1 MSNGSPVPPR
11 RVTVTRGHQVLLS
24 FDGRSVSIGRGAGCD
39 IQLIDPHVSLRH
51 GEILVSDEGVVYHDL
66 ESRNGSEI
74 RRGPR
79 TIRVDGSTGHRCQL
93 ANGDRLRLGNPL
105 EPIELAIAVEG
116 LAAAGPPV
124 EPEDRFLSDTTV
136 TVIGRSGD
144 MDSIRRRVNDDMR
157 ALQCLYSL
165 LGRLAVVRDRD
176 ALLREVSGIIF
187 QAFDRATHVTVYM
200 RPRPATVPSDLVPAR
215 PEGRLTADQFT
226 PVLAMTR
233 GGPDPA
239 PLPLNPEVMAR
250 LADSGEGLLV
260 EEPHQEDGNGGRTS
274 VPAPQSGL
282 CVPLSDRSGIR
293 GVLQVDSRVSA
304 GAFEAR
310 DLDLA
315 TLVGGHVALVLANL
329 DLYEDLTRVNQDLRD
344 ALMRV
349 RLLDTARDHLSRFVP
364 EAVRREVSES
374 PATPQLDMQDAIA
387 TILFLDIGGYTKLTE
402 QLGRDEVSFLVE
414 RYFSGFIDDIYR
426 NRGDINE
433 TAGDGLMIIFRAGQ
447 PREHARDAVRAAMAI
462 RRKTTAINSEL
473 AGQSRPIDVNMGVNT
488 GPVLLGSRRIRGVA
502 GARWTYTATG
512 MATNVCARL
521 AAHAVR
527 GQILIGPETA
537 AHVRGV
543 AALRELG
550 PVQFKNVAQPL
561 PVFEVLVEGD
571 TRELPNRD

>member
-1 MSNGSPVPPR
+1 MANGSPVPR
-11 RVTVTRGHQVLLS
+11 CRVTVTRGTRTLLS
-24 FDGRSVSIGRGAGCD
+24 SEGQPVSIGRGAGCD
-39 IQLIDPHVSLRH
+39 IQLLDAHVSLRH
-51 GEILVSDEGVVYHDL
+51 GEITLSDEGVVYRDL
-66 ESRNGSEI
+66 ESRNGSEV
-74 RRGPR
+74 RRGQR
-79 TIRVDGSTGHRCQL
+79 TIHVDASTGRRCVL
-93 ANGDRLRLGNPL
+93 ADGDRLRLGNPEEPVELGIAIEGPPGEASTL
-105 EPIELAIAVEG
+105 EPDQAYLT
-116 LAAAGPPV
+116 
-124 EPEDRFLSDTTV
+124 DTTV
-136 TVIGRSGD
+136 TVLGRSGD
-144 MDSIRRRVNDDMR
+144 VDAVRRRVNDDMR

-165 LGRLAVVRDRD
+165 LGRLTVVRERD
-176 ALLREVSGIIF
+176 AVLREVAGILF
-187 QAFDRATHVTVYM
+187 QAFERATHVTVYLRQ
-200 RPRPATVPSDLVPAR
+200 RPVSLPSDLVPAR
-215 PEGRLTADQFT
+215 PDGRLAADQFA
-226 PVLAMTR
+226 PAIAMTR

-239 PLPLNPEVMAR
+239 PLPLNPQVLAR
-250 LADSGEGLLV
+250 LADGGEGLLV
-260 EEPHQEDGNGGRTS
+260 EEPS
-274 VPAPQSGL
+274 LQSGL
-282 CVPLSDRSGIR
+282 SVPLSDRGGLR
-293 GVLQVDSRVSA
+293 GVLQVDGRGSA
-304 GAFEAR
+304 GVFGAS

-315 TLVGGHVALVLANL
+315 TLIGGHVALVLSNL
-329 DLYEDLTRVNQDLRD
+329 DLYENLTRVNQDLRD

-374 PATPQLDMQDAIA
+374 PASPQLDMQDGVA

-447 PREHARDAVRAAMAI
+447 PKEHARAAVRAALAI
-462 RRKTTAINSEL
+462 RRKTMEINREL

-537 AHVRGV
+537 SHVRGA
-543 AALRELG
+543 AALRALG

-571 TRELPNRD
+571 TAELPDPE